1 MRDPFEVLGVARD
14 ADEETLTKAY
24 RKLARQYHPDTHPD
38 DPVAESRMKEVN
50 AAYEQIK
57 DIRAGRAPD
66 PSRQGTGEN
75 PFTGYGTGNP
85 YGTAGGN
92 PYGGYGYSGDP
103 FRYTYR
109 GFYSYGQTG
118 EESGQRRRTYRV
130 YRPRSIFW
138 RLLLLFFAVR
148 IVISVMS
155 CTADFLFSPL
165 RGRNPQPSRQSAA
178 DVTDY
183 DPKGDLPL

>member
-1 MRDPFEVLGVARD
+1 MRDPYEVLGVARD

-66 PSRQGTGEN
+66 PSQAGTGGN
-75 PFTGYGTGNP
+75 PFTGNTYT
-85 YGTAGGN
+85 YT
-92 PYGGYGYSGDP
+92 GDP

-109 GFYSYGQTG
+109 GFYSYGQQ
-118 EESGQRRRTYRV
+118 EQQEDERPRRTYRV

-148 IVISVMS
+148 IIISVMS
-155 CTADFLFSPL
+155 CTADFLYSGL
-165 RGRNPQPSRQSAA
+165 RGRNYPTQPARQGA
-178 DVTDY
+178 VETTDF
-183 DPKGDLPL
+183 DPKGDLTL